1 MHIVSCTQCVTKSAK
16 CVAGC
21 LGVNEA
27 KVKVVVK
34 RLGGGFGGKET
45 LSIYR
50 SGAIS
55 VAAAKLGRAVRI
67 QMSREEDMAVSGQS
81 HPFWGN
87 WKVGFKDDGS
97 IEAVD
102 VTMYNNGGSTICC
115 SNVVM
120 DRGLAH
126 FHNAYHFPN
135 IRAVGKIAWTN
146 LASNTAFRG
155 FGVPQGALIC
165 EDMMTRVAATLKA
178 KLGPAAPSVDDVR
191 RINLSKE
198 GQRTPYGQLIPQCHL
213 PRLWNEINETG
224 DIEARRQAIT
234 VFNKAHRWTKRGM
247 ATIPTMYGINF
258 PVKYLNQAGAQVLV
272 YCDGSVLVSHAG
284 TEMGQGLHTK
294 CIQVAAQVFGIPV
307 ADVHIAETASDRV
320 HNTSP
325 TAASVGSDLNGMATL
340 NACEQIQARLR
351 YEHGNATAR
360 LEHAQSNLHSPPWP
374 RWPVTKT
381 LSKIDSTTRSL

>member
-1 MHIVSCTQCVTKSAK
+1 MAAAPNVLQGDMRVGAQEHFYLEPHALLAIPGETYGEMHIVSCTQCVTKSAK

-27 KVKVVVK
+27 KIKVVVK

-67 QMSREEDMAVSGQS
+67 QMSREEDMAISGQS

-87 WKVGFKDDGS
+87 WEVGFGDDGR
-97 IEAVD
+97 IHALD
-102 VTMYNNGGSTICC
+102 VTLYNNGGSTICC

-155 FGVPQGALIC
+155 FGVPQSALIC
-165 EDMMTRVAATLKA
+165 EDMMTRVSAALRQ

-191 RINLSKE
+191 RINLSQE

-213 PRLWNEINETG
+213 PRLWNEISETGNLESRRKAITAFNET
-224 DIEARRQAIT
+224 
-234 VFNKAHRWTKRGM
+234 HRWKKRGM
-247 ATIPTMYGINF
+247 AVIPTMYGINF
-258 PVKYLNQAGAQVLV
+258 PVKYLNQAGAHVLL
-272 YCDGSVLVSHAG
+272 YCDVSVS
-284 TEMGQGLHTK
+284 
-294 CIQVAAQVFGIPV
+294 
-307 ADVHIAETASDRV
+307 VH
-320 HNTSP
+320 
-325 TAASVGSDLNGMATL
+325 
-340 NACEQIQARLR
+340 
-351 YEHGNATAR
+351 
-360 LEHAQSNLHSPPWP
+360 
-374 RWPVTKT
+374 VTCVVP
-381 LSKIDSTTRSL
+381 